1 MGAMSFPSPPA
12 PAFPPEHTSVTE
24 ETLRYDDVAQDG
36 RLIPIAIPPTLDGL
50 WRTVIVDHPGSR
62 ASIAK
67 GILPILTRLTITSN
81 EQSIRVDQPLEARSG
96 FQLARSEE
104 NGQIKRLFM
113 LLWCDVLGS
122 AGRIGGMSG
131 RPPGPRIPAG
141 SMFAEH
147 TFTRPFAPPGQRA
160 VTELPGDGYPKLPE
174 ATYAQTAPATA
185 ADAPDGARWLG
196 ELWADPVQTAFS
208 LDHTDS
214 NQHVNSLVYIRVFL
228 DSVWRRLATT
238 SHGTKLRSRAI
249 DIAYRKPC
257 FAGDRVQPQL
267 RLFEGADGMGAA
279 GQIVDERGT
288 PRCYVRVLFG
298 P

>member
-1 MGAMSFPSPPA
+1 MGAMPFPTPPA
-12 PAFPPEHTSVTE
+12 PEFPPEQTSVTQ

-36 RLIPIAIPPTLDGL
+36 RLMPIAIPPALDGL
-50 WRTVIVDHPGSR
+50 WRTVIVEHPGSR

-81 EQSIRVDQPLEARSG
+81 EQPIRVDQPLEARSG
-96 FQLARSEE
+96 FQLAHAKD
-104 NGQIKRLFM
+104 NGEIKRLFM
-113 LLWCDVLGS
+113 LLWCEVRGS

-131 RPPGPRIPAG
+131 RPPGPKIPAG

-147 TFTRPFAPPGQRA
+147 TFTKPFAPSGQRG
-160 VTELPGDGYPKLPE
+160 VTRLPGEGYPEVPE
-174 ATYAQTAPATA
+174 ASYDMAAPATA
-185 ADAPDGARWLG
+185 GDAPVGARWID
-196 ELWADPVQTAFS
+196 ELWADPVHTVFS

-238 SHGTKLRSRAI
+238 PRGTKLRSRAV

-257 FAGDRVQPQL
+257 FAGDRVHSQL
-267 RLFEGADGMGAA
+267 RMFESSEGTGAA
-279 GQIVDERGT
+279 GCLSDERGT